1 MSENTNKAYDEAINY
16 LKTSPMFNLSLSSN
30 ELFHSNY
37 LYWIWK
43 TNEDCFKKIINSL
56 IGEENYW
63 DKNWKGK
70 NLEVRREYKN
80 FDLSIVEV
88 LNSAKTEQDIDNKVY
103 KSTSEPENESEN
115 GEYRTDGLILFV
127 LENKIKSIPYKKQI
141 DEYINKIST
150 HNSAVVKKGNSART
164 AKLRK
169 LINDRKNQCRTENIE
184 GRLKSGQSKEIE
196 EEIRSE
202 NKALNTKISTPTSQ
216 LVLLS
221 LVKDF
226 PDKPKEHEWKI
237 KSYEEYI
244 EQIESLKFTDYNNL
258 KTDYCQYV
266 RNLITCIK
274 KWDKFPKFY
283 IEESDNFL
291 EYPHLQTAEEL
302 RLHALYSKYNYAK
315 LCCILMQKLKEKEF
329 GKDKVQY
336 IRKQDDIMLLT
347 GQDPKKKSQFGS
359 YDDCFNDN
367 ILIGVGYDYTSTKPL
382 LEVKVVRKPAD
393 ADAVKL
399 IYIIQ
404 VQGDKYEHGIIKK
417 GTRSEVESFITC
429 NELKWVDKIEGGS
442 EIFGD
447 NEVNNSYNGYNDTY
461 SMVYKYRQITDKAET
476 KKVIEYII
484 SDVKNLLAELDKQQ

>member
-1 MSENTNKAYDEAINY
+1 MCQNKTDYNKAIEY

-30 ELFHSNY
+30 ELFHSNF
-37 LYWIWK
+37 LYWIWQVNK
-43 TNEDCFKKIINSL
+43 ECFKKIINSL

-63 DKNWKGK
+63 ENNWEGK

-88 LNSAKTEQDIDNKVY
+88 LNSTKTKQDIDNKVD

-127 LENKIKSIPYKKQI
+127 LENKIKSIPYRKQI
-141 DEYINKIST
+141 EEYINKIST
-150 HNSAVVKKGNSART
+150 HNSAVVKKENSARR

-169 LINDRKNQCRTENIE
+169 LINDRKNQCRTENIG

-196 EEIRSE
+196 AEINGKNE
-202 NKALNTKISTPTSQ
+202 ALNTIISAPTSQ

-226 PDKPKEHEWKI
+226 PDKPKEHKWKI

-274 KWDKFPKFY
+274 EWDKFPEFNVGETKFLDY
-283 IEESDNFL
+283 PFL
-291 EYPHLQTAEEL
+291 PTAEEL

-315 LCCILMQKLKEKEF
+315 LCCILMQKTEEKF
-329 GKDKVQY
+329 GEYKVQY
-336 IRKQDDIMLLT
+336 IRKQDDIILLT
-347 GQDPKKKSQFGS
+347 GQDPKKKSQFNC
-359 YDDCFNDN
+359 YNDCFGDAGM
-367 ILIGVGYDYTSTKPL
+367 LIGVGYDYSNMKPI
-382 LEVKVVRKPAD
+382 LEVKVVKKAD
-393 ADAVKL
+393 DDNKL

-417 GTRSEVESFITC
+417 GTRSEVENFIDTN
-429 NELKWVDKIEGGS
+429 NELPKEWVNKIEGCN

-447 NEVNNSYNGYNDTY
+447 NEVNDSYNGYNDTY
-461 SMVYKYRQITDKAET
+461 SMVYKYRQITDKAKT
-476 KKVIEYII
+476 KEVIEYII
-484 SDVKNLLAELDKQQ
+484 KDVKILLKELDKQQ

>member
-1 MSENTNKAYDEAINY
+1 MSENTNKAYEEAIKY

-30 ELFHSNY
+30 ELFHSNF

-43 TNEDCFKKIINSL
+43 TNENCFKKIINSL

-63 DKNWKGK
+63 DKNWEGK
-70 NLEVRREYKN
+70 TLDVRREYKN

-88 LNSAKTEQDIDNKVY
+88 LNSAKTEQDIDNKVG

-127 LENKIKSIPYKKQI
+127 LENKIKSIPYAQQ
-141 DEYINKIST
+141 
-150 HNSAVVKKGNSART
+150 
-164 AKLRK
+164 LRK
-169 LINDRKNQCRTENIE
+169 YNEKITSHNEEI
-184 GRLKSGQSKEIE
+184 LKKEILK
-196 EEIRSE
+196 E
-202 NKALNTKISTPTSQ
+202 NERKKWNNALKDKLDKRKENATCKKI
-216 LVLLS
+216 LLS
-221 LVKDF
+221 LTDAY
-226 PDKPKEHEWKI
+226 PDIQLDKGYFEDWKKI
-237 KSYEEYI
+237 SYEDYI
-244 EQIESLKFTDYNNL
+244 EQIENLKFTDYNNL
-258 KTDYCQYV
+258 TTDYCQYV

-274 KWDKFPKFY
+274 KWDKFPGLR
-283 IEESDNFL
+283 IRENGFL
-291 EYPHLQTAEEL
+291 DYPHLQTAEEL

-315 LCCILMQKLKEKEF
+315 LCCILMQKTTKKFSEY
-329 GKDKVQY
+329 KVQF
-336 IRKQDDIMLLT
+336 IRKQDDIILLT
-347 GQDPKKKSQFGS
+347 GQDPKKKSQFKC
-359 YDDCFNDN
+359 YEKCFGNKD
-367 ILIGVGYDYTSTKPL
+367 ILIGVGYDYSNMKPI
-382 LEVKVVRKPAD
+382 LEVKVVKKAD
-393 ADAVKL
+393 DDNKL

-417 GTRSEVESFITC
+417 GTRSEVENFINTN
-429 NELKWVDKIEGGS
+429 NELPQKWVKVDKIEGCN